1 MSPILSF
8 FGGSRATS
16 VFARNSHGARGL
28 RASVPVEGTEERETL
43 RRDVLSAAEEEGGKK
58 HSIDSRS
65 LPSLDLPLASLP
77 RPPFGLPSSTSTE
90 KKKKSKQSKPTPP
103 ASCSTASASARS
115 TPRQPWASRT
125 GTRSTPWWSSSE
137 EEARSEDKERRRET
151 KFTKKPL
158 AFPCV
163 LDYFPPPLIQLCLI
177 FFALRCARVVFV
189 VC

>member
-43 RRDVLSAAEEEGGKK
+43 GRDVLSAAEEEGGKK

-90 KKKKSKQSKPTPP
+90 KKKKKNSPSQHHPLHVRRRAHRRGAHPGSPGPRGRGP
-103 ASCSTASASARS
+103 DRRHGGAAR
-115 TPRQPWASRT
+115 RRKR
-125 GTRSTPWWSSSE
+125 GLKTRRE
-137 EEARSEDKERRRET
+137 EEKRNSLKNHLL
-151 KFTKKPL
+151 FLVFLIIFPL
-158 AFPCV
+158 
-163 LDYFPPPLIQLCLI
+163 L
-177 FFALRCARVVFV
+177 
-189 VC
+189 

>member
-43 RRDVLSAAEEEGGKK
+43 GRDVLSAAEEEGGKK

-77 RPPFGLPSSTSTE
+77 RPPL
-90 KKKKSKQSKPTPP
+90 KKKKKKTVQANTTRFMFDGERIGEEHTP
-103 ASCSTASASARS
+103 AALGLEDGDQIDAMVE
-115 TPRQPWASRT
+115 QL
-125 GTRSTPWWSSSE
+125 GGGSE
-137 EEARSEDKERRRET
+137 
-151 KFTKKPL
+151 
-158 AFPCV
+158 V
-163 LDYFPPPLIQLCLI
+163 
-177 FFALRCARVVFV
+177 
-189 VC
+189 

>member
-77 RPPFGLPSSTSTE
+77 RPPFGLPFSTSTE
-90 KKKKSKQSKPTPP
+90 KKKKIKTVQANTTRFMFDGERIGEEHTP
-103 ASCSTASASARS
+103 AALGLEDGDQIDAMVE
-115 TPRQPWASRT
+115 QL
-125 GTRSTPWWSSSE
+125 GGGSE
-137 EEARSEDKERRRET
+137 
-151 KFTKKPL
+151 
-158 AFPCV
+158 V
-163 LDYFPPPLIQLCLI
+163 
-177 FFALRCARVVFV
+177 
-189 VC
+189 

>member
-43 RRDVLSAAEEEGGKK
+43 RRDVFSAAEEEGGKK

-77 RPPFGLPSSTSTE
+77 RPPL
-90 KKKKSKQSKPTPP
+90 KKKKIKTVQANTTRFMFDGERIGEEHTP
-103 ASCSTASASARS
+103 AALGLEDGDQIDAMVE
-115 TPRQPWASRT
+115 QL
-125 GTRSTPWWSSSE
+125 GGGSE
-137 EEARSEDKERRRET
+137 
-151 KFTKKPL
+151 
-158 AFPCV
+158 V
-163 LDYFPPPLIQLCLI
+163 
-177 FFALRCARVVFV
+177 
-189 VC
+189 